1 MKILFF
7 TESLICGGKE
17 RRILELIRYL
27 KTHTDYKIALIIT
40 EPIIDY
46 DYAYNLEIDIKVIKR
61 KGIKYDPLLFIKFW
75 KYCRKFKP
83 DIIHSWGRMTT
94 FYAIP
99 TKFILRIP
107 LITNMIADARG
118 NSKKLS
124 FKYFFFRIDI
134 LFSNVILSNSKAGI
148 TAYKI
153 TSAKAATVYNG
164 VNLERFNQKF
174 NPEFERQ
181 RLGITTPYMIIMVSA
196 FSDLKDYDLFLNVA
210 KEIMKLR
217 EDVTFVGV
225 GDGPKFDHIKQRI
238 KDEHIKNVILTGK
251 QQNVEKIIASSDIG
265 LLCTYSEGISNSL
278 IEYMALGKPAISTD
292 LIGGSKELIVEGETG
307 YCMERDKEKIA
318 AKIIYLLNNPEV
330 SRNMGDKGKK
340 RINSYFSL
348 DRMGKD
354 FLNVYKNTKR
364 NLSL

>member
-75 KYCRKFKP
+75 KYCQKFKP

-99 TKFILRIP
+99 TKLFLRIP

-118 NSKKLS
+118 NSKKFS
-124 FKYFFFRIDI
+124 FKYFFFCIDI
-134 LFSNVILSNSKAGI
+134 LLSNVILSNSKAGLA
-148 TAYKI
+148 AYKI
-153 TSAKAATVYNG
+153 TSVKAMTIYNG
-164 VNLERFNQKF
+164 VNLDRFNQNF
-174 NPEFERQ
+174 ASDNERQ
-181 RLGITTPYMIIMVSA
+181 FLGINTPYMVIMVSA
-196 FSDLKDYDLFLNVA
+196 FSDLKDYDLFLDVA

-217 EDVTFVGV
+217 KDVTFVGV
-225 GDGPKFDHIKQRI
+225 GDGPKYEHIKQRI
-238 KDEHIKNVILTGK
+238 KKEHINNVILTGK
-251 QQNVEKIIASSDIG
+251 QHNVEKIIAASDIG
-265 LLCTYSEGISNSL
+265 LLCTYSEGISNSI

-292 LIGGSKELIVEGETG
+292 LIGGSKELIVEGKTG
-307 YCMERDKEKIA
+307 YCLERNKDKIA
-318 AKIIYLLNNPEV
+318 TKINFLLDNPEI
-330 SRNMGDKGKK
+330 RKTMGAKGKE
-340 RINSYFSL
+340 RISSYFSL

-354 FLNVYKNTKR
+354 FLNVYKKYKT
-364 NLSL
+364 